1 MGRIDFDNLQSE
13 RSYRPMW
20 GAYAQAKLANLIF
33 ALELHRRTQATQTP
47 LMSTA
52 CHPGYAIT
60 NLEKYT
66 TGVEMKLLTA
76 LLRPWAS
83 HDAAHGALP
92 TLYATTSAEARPGGY
107 YGPDGPLEAKGHP
120 LAVPIPKHAI
130 DTPVAKR

>member
-1 MGRIDFDNLQSE
+1 M
-13 RSYRPMW
+13 
-20 GAYAQAKLANLIF
+20 LANLIF
-33 ALELHRRTQATQTP
+33 ALELHRRIQATRTP

-130 DTPVAKR
+130 DTPVAKRLWAISEELTGVNLGLLSSVS